1 MSNNDIWGTAGRF
14 ADQSNYGQN
23 PNSYQQSF
31 NQKED
36 YERQLKIQRDLG
48 LMPPADRHPDVR
60 FRGKSLTALSPE
72 ETFEALQQAITHLK
86 ALTLGGS
93 DFSGIR

>member
-1 MSNNDIWGTAGRF
+1 MSKETYVGNGLWKQEAPDW
-14 ADQSNYGQN
+14 SL
-23 PNSYQQSF
+23 YQQSF
-31 NQKED
+31 NKKED